1 MRYVRIFLIHFQ
13 EAFYE
18 RGRSFVWF
26 LVPLVNALLILAF
39 WIGALK
45 DKGSLGNDWTLSSIA
60 SYYFL
65 LIIAGSFLEMHIEED
80 VAKHDIQEGG
90 LARYLLRPFS
100 YFWFQFFHEIP
111 WRIIQGFYAL
121 MVFLLFAFFFGNFVK
136 LTTSPVVIFLSIIII
151 ILALFLSFVF
161 KMIFGLSAFWI
172 TDYTGAQQIVD
183 IVLLV
188 LGGFVIPLEFFPDVL
203 KGVAYIL
210 PFSYMTYFPI
220 IALQGKLATFELF
233 RVIAVQSLWLGGF
246 YFTYRFLWDRGV
258 KEFTAVGQ

>member
-1 MRYVRIFLIHFQ
+1 MRYVRIFFIHFQ

-26 LVPLVNALLILAF
+26 LIPLIDALLILAF

-45 DKGSLGNDWTLSSIA
+45 EKGSLGSDWTLSSIS

-65 LIIAGSFLEMHIEED
+65 LIIAGSFLMMHIEEE
-80 VAKHDIQEGG
+80 VAQHDIQQGG
-90 LARYLLRPFS
+90 LVRYLLRPFS
-100 YFWFQFFHEIP
+100 YFWFKFFNEIS

-121 MVFLLFAFFFGNFVK
+121 IVFLLFVFFFGNFVE
-136 LTTSPVVIFLSIIII
+136 LSSSPQILFLSGIII
-151 ILALFLSFVF
+151 ILALFLSFTF

-183 IVLLV
+183 VVLIVF
-188 LGGFVIPLEFFPDVL
+188 GGFVIPLEFFPDIL
-203 KGVAYIL
+203 KRVAYIL

-220 IALQGKLATFELF
+220 IALQGKLALFELL
-233 RVIAVQSLWLGGF
+233 RVIVIQSAWLGGF
-246 YFTYRFLWDRGV
+246 WLLYRFLWDRGV